1 MLLNAAWVRECSAAP
16 RSVTSLLTQQPG
28 DGDMAP
34 RPPRLG
40 ILQLG
45 TPGHCNVLWQH
56 TGDWQCSISFSL
68 SVLVRGWRGA
78 CRVTC
83 GRHLS
88 RLVTP
93 ANGVQVE
100 SRELESTCQASALLV
115 CSTLLFVAYFLL
127 QNKTSHLFCYLSN
140 LRVYLQYCCFLR
152 ETVETSGQ
160 DLKFEHSTFEIS
172 FIRHNFADKQNNVSN
187 CFIFWKSWRYF
198 L

>member
-1 MLLNAAWVRECSAAP
+1 
-16 RSVTSLLTQQPG
+16 
-28 DGDMAP
+28 MAP

-56 TGDWQCSISFSL
+56 TDDWQCSVVTLWTDLASVFWSEAGEERVVSLVVVTCLVSSLLKMVTEWSLRIWSPLVRPLLSL
-68 SVLVRGWRGA
+68 S
-78 CRVTC
+78 
-83 GRHLS
+83 
-88 RLVTP
+88 
-93 ANGVQVE
+93 
-100 SRELESTCQASALLV
+100 ALHYF
-115 CSTLLFVAYFLL
+115 FVAYFLL
-127 QNKTSHLFCYLSN
+127 QNKTSHLFWYLSN
-140 LRVYLQYCCFLR
+140 LSVYLQYCCFLR

-198 L
+198 LRASIISTKWVE